1 MIALGTINELEVVK
15 KVDFGVYLDGGQAG
29 EILMPSRYVPED
41 CEIGQMVEVFIY
53 LDGEERPVATTE
65 QPYAQVGDFAFLE
78 VMEVTEFGAFLDWG
92 IMKQLFVPFR
102 EQQVRMEV
110 GKRYVVFIYVDDQ
123 TNRLTASSK
132 LDKFVDNLPVDYELG
147 EEVSL
152 LIVGKTD
159 LGYKAIIDNSHW
171 GLIFNSEVHRRIR
184 IGDKTTG
191 FIKNIRDDEK
201 IDLSLTKQGY
211 VKVEG
216 IAGEILDKLRAA
228 GGFLPVHDKSSP
240 ELIAETFGISKKN
253 FKMAVGSLYKERL
266 ISIEAE
272 GIRELRIEN

>member
-15 KVDFGVYLDGGQAG
+15 RVDFGVYLDGGQSG
-29 EILMPSRYVPED
+29 EILMPNRYVPEN
-41 CEIGQMVEVFIY
+41 CEIGQRLEVFIY

-92 IMKQLFVPFR
+92 VLKQLFVPFR

-110 GKRYVVFIYVDDQ
+110 GKKYVVYIYVDDQ
-123 TNRLTASSK
+123 SNRLLASSK
-132 LDKFVDNLPVDYELG
+132 LDKFLDNLPVDYELG
-147 EEVSL
+147 EEVTL
-152 LIVGKTD
+152 LIASKTD

-171 GLIFNSEVHRRIR
+171 GLIFNSEVHRRLR
-184 IGDKTTG
+184 IGDKTNG
-191 FIKNIRDDEK
+191 FIKNIREDDK
-201 IDLSLTKQGY
+201 IDISLTKQGY

-216 IAGEILDKLRAA
+216 IAGVILEKLQVA
-228 GGFLPVHDKSSP
+228 GGFLPIHDKSSP

-253 FKMAVGSLYKERL
+253 FKMAIGSLYKERL
-266 ISIEAE
+266 ISIEDN
-272 GIRELRIEN
+272 GIKLC